1 MGITHGM
8 TADIEKI
15 LPERWKE
22 GRSWPQRVVRSNAF
36 TISLSVALHGALF
49 FAFWHI
55 AFREERAPRRVIIP
69 EARLAPAGGGS
80 GPAKAGEM
88 PKLAMQPVPPPP
100 GGSGA
105 AVGPAAGSALQLSE
119 LPVVAVNLTGS
130 GGVVV
135 GDVEGTARPQN
146 GLAGLGGG
154 SLMGAGYGGGTG
166 GGGGG
171 LAGPAC
177 SFFGAVGNAY
187 KVVYVVD
194 VSGSLGIYLEDIKRK
209 ANESIRGLTPTQQ
222 FQILTYVSDR
232 DGKRPIEFVAG
243 RLTYANEKNKSA
255 ATEFTKSLKVERGA
269 FDPVQALTM
278 AYALQPELV
287 YLLSDGDY
295 VEFPEL
301 LGKVREL
308 YEQCPAKITVIS
320 FNPAQRNVRLLQSIA
335 SATGGNFRLVEE
347 SQLDK

>member
-1 MGITHGM
+1 M
-8 TADIEKI
+8 TAEVEKI
-15 LPERWKE
+15 LPERAKE

-49 FAFWHI
+49 YAFWHI
-55 AFREERAPRRVIIP
+55 AFREERAPRRIIIP
-69 EARLAPAGGGS
+69 EARLAPAGGG
-80 GPAKAGEM
+80 GTAQPGEM
-88 PKLAMQPVPPPP
+88 PKLAMPPVPPPP

-135 GDVEGTARPQN
+135 GDADGTKQPTS
-146 GLAGLGGG
+146 GPAGLSSA

-166 GGGGG
+166 GEGRG

-194 VSGSLGIYLEDIKRK
+194 ISGSLGIYLEDIKRR

-232 DGKRPIEFVAG
+232 EGKRPIEFAAG
-243 RLTYANEKNKSA
+243 RLTYANEKNKTA
-255 ATEFTKSLKVERGA
+255 ATEFTKNLKVERGA
-269 FDPVQALTM
+269 FDPVQALTK
-278 AYALQPELV
+278 AYGLQPELI

-301 LGKVREL
+301 LTKVREL
-308 YEQCPAKITVIS
+308 YQQCPAKITVIS
-320 FNPAQRNVRLLQSIA
+320 FSPAQRNVQLLQSIA
-335 SATGGNFRLVEE
+335 GATGGHFRLVEE